1 MIGIDIVEIDR
12 VRKKVNNNR
21 FDKIFTDKELAYA
34 LSKNNYTQTL
44 SGIFAAKEAIVK
56 AYNLS
61 LAYII
66 SKRIEIIYKN
76 SKPFGLIDGKLI
88 DGEISISH
96 DKDYA
101 ISICQANPNI
111 HNNIVVDQDMK
122 KLVIKRSKESHK
134 GTYGKIAI
142 LGGSEGMAGSCYLS
156 SKAALRTGAGLVY
169 LLVPQSISNI
179 LQIKCTEQI
188 IKTIETYNLM
198 YNDSIYK
205 QILSY
210 LDDKD
215 VLAIGP
221 GMGSDKSL
229 NLLIGKL
236 LKDFPG
242 KFIIDA
248 DGLNALSTDKSVLAV
263 KKDIILTP
271 HIKEFSRL
279 TGMSIKEIN
288 SDRIGIAKSFAKKYK
303 VILVLKSENTIV
315 TDGKNIYINKIGNPG
330 MATAGSG
337 DVLTGI
343 IAALLHMMP
352 SYLAAKLGVYLHSLS
367 GDLASIELSE
377 QAMIASDIIENL
389 PKALG
394 LMR

>member
-1 MIGIDIVEIDR
+1 MIGIDIVEIDK

-61 LAYII
+61 LVYII
-66 SKRIEIIYKN
+66 RKRIEIIYKN

-101 ISICQANPNI
+101 ISICQAYVNI
-111 HNNIVVDQDMK
+111 HNNIEVDQEMK

-156 SKAALRTGAGLVY
+156 SKATLRTGAGLVY

-188 IKTIETYNLM
+188 IKTIETYNLK
-198 YNDSIYK
+198 YSNSIYK

-210 LDDKD
+210 LNDKD

-221 GMGSDKSL
+221 GMGSDESL
-229 NLLIGKL
+229 NLLIGKIL
-236 LKDFPG
+236 IDFDG

-248 DGLNALSTDKSVLAV
+248 DGLNALSKDKSILGVDKEIV
-263 KKDIILTP
+263 LTP

-279 TGMSIKEIN
+279 TGLSIKEIN
-288 SDRIGIAKSFAKKYK
+288 TNRVEISKSFAKKHK

-315 TDGKNIYINKIGNPG
+315 TDGNNIYINKIGNPG

-343 IAALLHMMP
+343 IASLLHIMP
-352 SYLAAKLGVYLHSLS
+352 SYLAAKLGVYLHSLA
-367 GDLASIELSE
+367 GDLASIDLTE
-377 QAMIASDIIENL
+377 QAMIASDIIDNL
-389 PKALG
+389 PKALS